1 MSTKTLNI
9 NTNGLL
15 NKHFM
20 KTNNSLHEPASP
32 TFSVA
37 SSYAWVTE
45 RSPSELKNIFKTTFN
60 SLLEKEKGIYV
71 DLFIL
76 NELLF

>member
-20 KTNNSLHEPASP
+20 KTKSSLCEPASP

-37 SSYAWVTE
+37 SSYSWIVE
-45 RSPSELKNIFKTTFN
+45 RSPAELKNIFKTTFN
-60 SLLEKEKGIYV
+60 SLLEKEKGK
-71 DLFIL
+71 
-76 NELLF
+76 